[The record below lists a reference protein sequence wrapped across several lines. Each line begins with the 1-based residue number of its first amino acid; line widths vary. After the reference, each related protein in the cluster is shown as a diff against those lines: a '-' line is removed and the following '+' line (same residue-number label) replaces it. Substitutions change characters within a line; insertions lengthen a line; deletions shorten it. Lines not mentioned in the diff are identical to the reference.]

1 MLNPDCC
8 EILVISLDTDFKR
21 REVCTS
27 QLFGY
32 GYKFVSAIDGRG
44 KEKSVNSLVTAPVEA
59 IWQSHGLA
67 LGQFL
72 AGDFRYCLILED
84 DFHIRDR
91 KRFDDLMRKLMQEDF
106 DLVQVGWLTTGL
118 DIVLLRTYE
127 AVLYATF
134 RALNRISRSSHNMTK
149 ILEKKLR
156 PQRALQVPNF
166 AIPDSF
172 FPGAHAYLVSR
183 NLAEMVLQ
191 LNNPTFLAT
200 DDFYVALSKMRSFNV
215 FRTRRSFVQQKGNSS
230 IGADRFTRR

>member
-21 REVCTS
+21 REICIS

-32 GYKFVSAIDGRG
+32 NYKFVSAINGRG
-44 KEKSVNSLVTAPVEA
+44 KENSINGLVTAPVEA
-59 IWQSHGLA
+59 IWQSHVLA
-67 LGQFL
+67 LRQFL

-84 DFHIRDR
+84 DFHIKDR
-91 KRFDDLMRKLMQEDF
+91 KRFDDLMRKLMQEDC

-134 RALNRISRSSHNMTK
+134 RALNRISRSSHNLTK

-156 PQRALQVPNF
+156 PRRALQVPNF
-166 AIPDSF
+166 AVPDSF

-183 NLAEMVLQ
+183 KLAEMVLQ

-200 DDFYVALSKMRSFNV
+200 DDFYIALSKMRSFNV
-215 FRTRRSFVQQKGNSS
+215 FRTRRSFVQQKGKSS
-230 IGADRFTRR
+230 TGADRFTRR